1 MGTKRVVTFVCAV
14 MVVGDVVLAI
24 PFAEEPSYEAQAA
37 TVETDG
43 AEVIETT
50 GEVVS

>member
-1 MGTKRVVTFVCAV
+1 MVREIVTLVCATI
-14 MVVGDVVLAI
+14 VVDGVVLAAPI
-24 PFAEEPSYEAQAA
+24 QIVCAFVSVD

-43 AEVIETT
+43 AEIIDTT

>member
-1 MGTKRVVTFVCAV
+1 MVREIVTLVCATI
-14 MVVGDVVLAI
+14 VVDGVVLAAPVQI
-24 PFAEEPSYEAQAA
+24 ERAFVSIN

-43 AEVIETT
+43 AEIVETT